1 MAAMA
6 QVTVVAALAV
16 PKMWA
21 RQVSKSMITMWTPS
35 RPPSSPHGKACA
47 HAWRA
52 IVLQS
57 ADREH
62 ALKISG
68 APISPCVC
76 PGIDAMQS

>member
-52 IVLQS
+52 VVLRSLPIGSMPSKS
-57 ADREH
+57 AAH
-62 ALKISG
+62 PYHHVFAQ
-68 APISPCVC
+68 V
-76 PGIDAMQS
+76 